1 MMKLMLK
8 VIGALLMLVLLAVL
22 ILLVTAWL

>member
-1 MMKLMLK
+1 MMKLMMK
-8 VIGALLMLVLLAVL
+8 VIGALLMLVVLAVF